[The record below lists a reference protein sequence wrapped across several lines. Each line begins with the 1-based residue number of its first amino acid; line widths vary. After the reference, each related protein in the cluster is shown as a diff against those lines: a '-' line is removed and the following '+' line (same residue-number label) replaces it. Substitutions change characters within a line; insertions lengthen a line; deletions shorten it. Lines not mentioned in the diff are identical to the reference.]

1 MVRGVRGAITIPQDT
16 PEEIDKA
23 TCELLTALIQKN
35 DFAPEDI
42 ASAHF
47 TVTPDITSAFPARSA
62 RMMGW
67 TQVPLMCSQ
76 EIPVPGALPRCI
88 RVLLHVN
95 TDKPQS
101 DIKHVY
107 LGEAADLRKDLSD
120 PQTLWPDKAEA

>member
-16 PEEIDKA
+16 PEEVTKA
-23 TCELLTALIQKN
+23 TREMLTALMQKN
-35 DFAPEDI
+35 DFALEDI

-67 TQVPLMCSQ
+67 TRVPLMCSQ

-88 RVLLHVN
+88 RVLIHVN
-95 TDKPQS
+95 TDKSQAE
-101 DIKHVY
+101 IKHIY
-107 LGEAADLRKDLSD
+107 LGEAASLRTDLI
-120 PQTLWPDKAEA
+120 

>member
-1 MVRGVRGAITIPQDT
+1 MVRGVRGAITISQDT
-16 PEEIDKA
+16 PEEIAKA
-23 TCELLTALIQKN
+23 TRELLTALIQKN
-35 DFAPEDI
+35 DFVLEDI

-47 TVTPDITSAFPARSA
+47 TVTPDITSAFPAQSA

-95 TDKPQS
+95 TDKSQAE
-101 DIKHVY
+101 IKHVY
-107 LGEAADLRKDLSD
+107 LGEAANLREDLGD
-120 PQTLWPDKAEA
+120 PQPLRPDKAEA